1 MCRAK
6 PLSSI
11 PTIIGPPP
19 RKMTRTNLELLGDLR
34 GALACHQPPYRR
46 ELHLPVENPPFSCG
60 HPAFLGTVF
69 LVFVSHFW
77 GALHT
82 DLQTCAST
90 GLPGICPLCISG
102 TMSAARTI
110 SSSCWK
116 LIFVNLPRSSS
127 IQPFSQ

>member
-77 GALHT
+77 GALQKHEIVFE
-82 DLQTCAST
+82 
-90 GLPGICPLCISG
+90 GIGPHGQIVAVRLEIEQDAG
-102 TMSAARTI
+102 ALVDAAGATFAR
-110 SSSCWK
+110 
-116 LIFVNLPRSSS
+116 PRK
-127 IQPFSQ
+127 

>member
-77 GALHT
+77 GALQNTRRMPAVLFSDH
-82 DLQTCAST
+82 DKIVAEY
-90 GLPGICPLCISG
+90 
-102 TMSAARTI
+102 AATHA
-110 SSSCWK
+110 
-116 LIFVNLPRSSS
+116 
-127 IQPFSQ
+127 